1 VNTYQDKR
9 ENIVVEPVQPII
21 EPVQPST
28 GFFHSLGE
36 RIGLVSPIPDESH
49 FSKTPG
55 LEQYPTLVT
64 NNPTTI
70 NGAEHNDRLFEE
82 KKPVSF
88 TERAKDYVY
97 GAGEWI
103 GLVGKSDDKL
113 KEETWH
119 EAAEHAA
126 FEKPVNEKAHD
137 KLTEAGKNV
146 GVIEKPAYEKAHD
159 KLTEA
164 GQRIGIF
171 EKPAYEKAQDKLTE
185 AGQKVGV
192 VDKPAYE
199 KAQDKM
205 TEAGQK
211 VGLVDKPAYEKAKD
225 KFNDAKDTTYEAAQ
239 EARLGDQKSYT
250 DRAKDYIYGVGERTG
265 IVSSHP
271 DLERA
276 KDDLNVAKDKTYE
289 AGRESGL
296 VRTKSYPEIAAE
308 KIREVGEKV
317 GLVKTYPT
325 EPLTEFQKSLFTD
338 FTDMEGQK
346 PPIMDVHMGE
356 ESIHKTLPA

>member
-1 VNTYQDKR
+1 MNTYQDKK
-9 ENIVVEPVQPII
+9 ETIVVEPEQPII
-21 EPVQPST
+21 DPIQPIQPLQPST

-36 RIGLVSPIPDESH
+36 RIGLVSPTPNESH

-55 LEQYPTLVT
+55 LEPYPTLVT
-64 NNPTTI
+64 NYPTTI
-70 NGAEHNDRLFEE
+70 NGAEHTDRIFEQ
-82 KKPVSF
+82 KRPSF

-103 GLVGKSDDKL
+103 GLVGRDDKL
-113 KEETWH
+113 KDETWH

-126 FEKPVNEKAHD
+126 FEKPLKDKAHD
-137 KLTEAGKNV
+137 KLTETGKNI
-146 GVIEKPAYEKAHD
+146 GVI
-159 KLTEA
+159 
-164 GQRIGIF
+164 

-185 AGQKVGV
+185 AGQKVGL

-225 KFNDAKDTTYEAAQ
+225 KFYDAKDTTYEAAE
-239 EARLGDQKSYT
+239 EARLGSDQKSFT
-250 DRAKDYIYGVGERTG
+250 ERAKDFVYGVGERTG
-265 IVSSHP
+265 IIGSHP
-271 DLERA
+271 DMERA
-276 KDDLNVAKDKTYE
+276 KDDLNIAKDKTYE
-289 AGRESGL
+289 AGQESGL
-296 VRTKSYPEIAAE
+296 IRTKSYPEMAAD
-308 KIREVGEKV
+308 KFREVGEKV
-317 GLVKTYPT
+317 GLVKPIPT

-346 PPIMDVHMGE
+346 PPILDVHLGE
-356 ESIHKTLPA
+356 EGIHKTLPA